1 MPGAIMLITNG
12 INNYKKNEATIE
24 MLKIKINQWKDILT
38 KDIQEIDL
46 IYSKHQDNL
55 GVQKSHNSNPIESMY
70 IRVEEQKKKIKL
82 WIEDSEKKIKKLEQD
97 KKIVNILISSLDEE
111 TKFIIEQKHFEN
123 KKWNII
129 THQFNSN
136 YRTYKSTFDILD
148 NIECTFSE
156 YMSLCFIFLFL
167 IIFLQIYTIIVFY
180 DIIVYYK

>member
-1 MPGAIMLITNG
+1 MIDRML
-12 INNYKKNEATIE
+12 NNYKKNEATIE

-46 IYSKHQDNL
+46 IYSKRQDNL

-82 WIEDSEKKIKKLEQD
+82 WIEDSEKKIEKLEQD

-111 TKFIIEQKHFEN
+111 TKFIVVQKHFEN

-136 YRTYKSTFDILD
+136 YRNQYH
-148 NIECTFSE
+148 E
-156 YMSLCFIFLFL
+156 YITSAGVRKKYEVAKKGLSSLLEEITQVSSSL
-167 IIFLQIYTIIVFY
+167 
-180 DIIVYYK
+180 

>member
-1 MPGAIMLITNG
+1 MIDRML
-12 INNYKKNEATIE
+12 NNYKKNEATIE

-82 WIEDSEKKIKKLEQD
+82 WIEDSEKKIEKLEQD

-111 TKFIIEQKHFEN
+111 TKFIVIQKHFEN

-136 YRTYKSTFDILD
+136 YRNQYH
-148 NIECTFSE
+148 E
-156 YMSLCFIFLFL
+156 YITSAGVRKKYEVAKKGLSSLLEEIMQVSSSL
-167 IIFLQIYTIIVFY
+167 
-180 DIIVYYK
+180 

>member
-1 MPGAIMLITNG
+1 MIDRML
-12 INNYKKNEATIE
+12 NNYKKNEATIE

-82 WIEDSEKKIKKLEQD
+82 WIEDSEKKIEKLEQD

-111 TKFIIEQKHFEN
+111 TKFIVVQKHFEN

-136 YRTYKSTFDILD
+136 YRNQYHEYITSAGVRKKYEVAKRELSTLLEEIMQV
-148 NIECTFSE
+148 SS
-156 YMSLCFIFLFL
+156 SL
-167 IIFLQIYTIIVFY
+167 
-180 DIIVYYK
+180 

>member
-1 MPGAIMLITNG
+1 MIDKML
-12 INNYKKNEATIE
+12 NNYKKNEATIE

-46 IYSKHQDNL
+46 IYSKRQDNL

-70 IRVEEQKKKIKL
+70 IRVEEQKKKINL

-97 KKIVNILISSLDEE
+97 RKIVNILLESLDEE
-111 TKFIIEQKHFEN
+111 TKYIIIQKHFEN

-136 YRTYKSTFDILD
+136 YRNQYH
-148 NIECTFSE
+148 E
-156 YMSLCFIFLFL
+156 YITSAGVRKKYEVAKKQLSSLLEEIML
-167 IIFLQIYTIIVFY
+167 VS
-180 DIIVYYK
+180 